1 MNPTTPLHEDT
12 LIDLPPE
19 TPHQEAQRCTR
30 NNPCRM
36 QGCMICP
43 TPTNHVRNLDEEL
56 DIDEYNST
64 SPPPSD
70 LTQIPPDHLISL
82 FTRRLLTVIQRGNIE
97 LLKSTMKLFQN
108 STKLNIDFCMYDCS
122 AFDAAWKAASDVLA
136 SHNSVSSSTPI
147 PPSPLSSQHSLQ
159 PRDSFKPPKPTTPL
173 HEDTLNFEINPTT
186 PLHEDTLN
194 FEINPITPL
203 HEDTLT
209 FEINPTTPLHEDTLT
224 FEINPTTPLHED
236 TLTFEMNSATPL
248 HEDTSNGQPPETPH
262 QEVQRCTRNTPC
274 KLPGCMICQT
284 PTKPGFSNSLV
295 SPTYSNP
302 PIVPDPLSNP
312 EVPTNP
318 LEPDPPN
325 NPNPTTNPAHPIEP
339 DPLAKPARPIEPDPQ
354 PHLGLHRSEES
365 SSSSEFQTRVC
376 SG

>member
-1 MNPTTPLHEDT
+1 
-12 LIDLPPE
+12 
-19 TPHQEAQRCTR
+19 
-30 NNPCRM
+30 
-36 QGCMICP
+36 MICP

-82 FTRRLLTVIQRGNIE
+82 FTRRLLTVIQRDNIG

-136 SHNSVSSSTPI
+136 SHNSVSSSTPN

-159 PRDSFKPPKPTTPL
+159 PRDSFKPPKPTTPLHEDTLNFEINPTTPL

-318 LEPDPPN
+318 LEPDLPN

>member
-1 MNPTTPLHEDT
+1 
-12 LIDLPPE
+12 
-19 TPHQEAQRCTR
+19 
-30 NNPCRM
+30 M

-82 FTRRLLTVIQRGNIE
+82 FTRRLLTIIQRDNIG

-122 AFDAAWKAASDVLA
+122 AFDAAWKAASDVLT
-136 SHNSVSSSTPI
+136 SHNSVSSSTPN

-194 FEINPITPL
+194 FEINPTTPLHEDTLNFEINPITPL
-203 HEDTLT
+203 HEDTLN

-236 TLTFEMNSATPL
+236 T
-248 HEDTSNGQPPETPH
+248 SNGQPPETPH
-262 QEVQRCTRNTPC
+262 KEVQRCTRTTPC
-274 KLPGCMICQT
+274 KLPGCICQT
-284 PTKPGFSNSLV
+284 PTKPGSSNSLV
-295 SPTYSNP
+295 SPTY
-302 PIVPDPLSNP
+302 
-312 EVPTNP
+312 
-318 LEPDPPN
+318 
-325 NPNPTTNPAHPIEP
+325 PNPPIEP
-339 DPLAKPARPIEPDPQ
+339 DQSRGSNQPTRP
-354 PHLGLHRSEES
+354 
-365 SSSSEFQTRVC
+365 
-376 SG
+376 

>member
-70 LTQIPPDHLISL
+70 LPQIPPDHLISL
-82 FTRRLLTVIQRGNIE
+82 FTRRLLTVIQHDNIE
-97 LLKSTMKLFQN
+97 LLKSTMKFFQN

-136 SHNSVSSSTPI
+136 SHNSVSSSTPN